1 MDLETKQLDVD
12 QYPADNDVQPS
23 DLKEESLQRDWTDLQ
38 ERKAKRKFVYLQ
50 IPSQPVTQRVKDLNR
65 SPARECL
72 RGRRVFFTI

>member
-50 IPSQPVTQRVKDLNR
+50 IPSQPVTQCVKDLYR
-65 SPARECL
+65 SLARECL